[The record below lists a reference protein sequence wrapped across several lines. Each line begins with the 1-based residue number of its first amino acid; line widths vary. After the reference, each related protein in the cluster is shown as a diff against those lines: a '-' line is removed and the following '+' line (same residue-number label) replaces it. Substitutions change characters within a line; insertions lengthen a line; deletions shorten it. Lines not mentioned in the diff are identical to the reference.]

1 MNQLMR
7 IVTAATVTAAAG
19 FGVLAGAAEPSDV
32 RQSYR
37 FVLKADGG
45 GKASVQGLITVDGKD
60 RLIER
65 GETPLEFSCEAGSI
79 IAGYFEPLEA
89 GATLR
94 LTVIDPEH
102 SKRRPALTVQR
113 FERIRFSWAQ
123 AGVGPRCADQGQGAC
138 PETTP
143 SVSELKKRLASL
155 LEAH

>member
-1 MNQLMR
+1 MSRLMR
-7 IVTAATVTAAAG
+7 IVTAVTAIAMAG
-19 FGVLAGAAEPSDV
+19 SRAPAGAAEPADP

-45 GKASVQGLITVDGKD
+45 GKVAVFGLISVDGKD

-65 GETPLEFSCEAGSI
+65 AETPLEFSCEAGSI